1 MGALGGTGSA
11 SPILLGLFP
20 PNIPS
25 PQGCVLAEIWTLLL
39 FHPEF
44 KVISQSFGGGPYH
57 PAECCLTYVSRPVP
71 RQRVSSYYETSSQ
84 CPKPGIIFITKKGH
98 YICANPRDG
107 WVQDYIKELEE

>member
-1 MGALGGTGSA
+1 MKVSMAAVSFLLLLSITVALGSKN
-11 SPILLGLFP
+11 GL
-20 PNIPS
+20 S
-25 PQGCVLAEIWTLLL
+25 
-39 FHPEF
+39 
-44 KVISQSFGGGPYH
+44 SRGPYH

-84 CPKPGIIFITKKGH
+84 CPKPGIVFITKKGH

>member
-44 KVISQSFGGGPYH
+44 KVISQSFGGEVAIVVVYAQVGKEFRDMRQNERRREFTR
-57 PAECCLTYVSRPVP
+57 AGDAVRPV
-71 RQRVSSYYETSSQ
+71 
-84 CPKPGIIFITKKGH
+84 
-98 YICANPRDG
+98 G
-107 WVQDYIKELEE
+107 WLKTGTVPFVGW

>member
-1 MGALGGTGSA
+1 MKVSMAAVSFLLLLSITVALGSKNGS
-11 SPILLGLFP
+11 SSTPCISNEHPDLSLL
-20 PNIPS
+20 PS
-25 PQGCVLAEIWTLLL
+25 
-39 FHPEF
+39 F
-44 KVISQSFGGGPYH
+44 SSGGPYH

-84 CPKPGIIFITKKGH
+84 CPKPGIVFITKKGH

>member
-1 MGALGGTGSA
+1 MKVSMAAVSFLLLLSITVALGSKNGS
-11 SPILLGLFP
+11 S
-20 PNIPS
+20 S
-25 PQGCVLAEIWTLLL
+25 R
-39 FHPEF
+39 
-44 KVISQSFGGGPYH
+44 GPYH

-84 CPKPGIIFITKKGH
+84 CPKPGIVFITKKGH

>member
-44 KVISQSFGGGPYH
+44 KVISQSFGGEVAIVVVYAQVGK
-57 PAECCLTYVSRPVP
+57 EFRDM
-71 RQRVSSYYETSSQ
+71 RQNERRRE
-84 CPKPGIIFITKKGH
+84 FIRAGNTVRT
-98 YICANPRDG
+98 AG
-107 WVQDYIKELEE
+107 WLKEESMPFMG